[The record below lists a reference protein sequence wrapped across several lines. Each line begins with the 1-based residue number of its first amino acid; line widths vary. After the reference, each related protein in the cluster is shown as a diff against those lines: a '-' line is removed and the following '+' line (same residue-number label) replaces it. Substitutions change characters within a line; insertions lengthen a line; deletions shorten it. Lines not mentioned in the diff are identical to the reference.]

1 MTDKTDASN
10 GGGGKPGEEREI
22 FGIEPLPEPE
32 RKPDPPKPKA
42 VPATTSAPPAA
53 SSVKPG
59 PSEATKH
66 GLMGRL
72 GGMLEGF
79 DEDADFETDP
89 EVDAAMGKRPP
100 ATPGTT
106 APEPPPRPVLV
117 KEGPRSPGVLV
128 GVACVLLLGA
138 VIGAAVNEKDHPA
151 VASVLTV
158 YDAGLHACTGVA
170 ALAGVAVLLRR
181 SLGRIDL
188 AASRMFVAVSAFLL
202 LYNLKI
208 DLIGTSKW
216 EELTLGAAA
225 YVGVVA
231 VLFRLWKRPLM
242 YVVCAHFFLWMTVQ
256 IGMQLSAWMATKP

>member
-1 MTDKTDASN
+1 MTDKPDSSN
-10 GGGGKPGEEREI
+10 GGGGTPGQEREI
-22 FGIEPLPEPE
+22 FGIEPLPERE
-32 RKPDPPKPKA
+32 RKPDPPKPRA
-42 VPATTSAPPAA
+42 APAMTSAPAP
-53 SSVKPG
+53 SKMDTPG
-59 PSEATKH
+59 PAEPGKQ

-117 KEGPRSPGVLV
+117 KEGIGSPGILV
-128 GVACVLLLGA
+128 GASCVLLLGA

-170 ALAGVAVLLRR
+170 ALAGVAMLLRR
-181 SLGRIDL
+181 ALGRIDL
-188 AASRMFVAVSAFLL
+188 AAARMLVAVSAFLV

-225 YVGVVA
+225 YVGTVA
-231 VLFRLWKRPLM
+231 MLFRIWRRPLM
-242 YVVCAHFFLWMTVQ
+242 YVVCAHFFLWMAVQ